1 MTTGGRGSTC
11 SRTAVT
17 TASSW
22 ATRSAALPQGTPSRA
37 ASSAASG
44 RPVPIP
50 SSNRPSL
57 SRCSADA
64 SRTTA
69 AGLRIGDARTH
80 VRNRIRGA
88 ATAAAA
94 SAGNGDTVHR
104 VSGTSTAAY
113 PRSSSIRTC
122 STHDA
127 WVGPGVATTAK
138 VTAISPR

>member
-1 MTTGGRGSTC
+1 M
-11 SRTAVT
+11 
-17 TASSW
+17 
-22 ATRSAALPQGTPSRA
+22 
-37 ASSAASG
+37 
-44 RPVPIP
+44 P

-57 SRCSADA
+57 SCCSALA

-69 AGLRIGDARTH
+69 AGLRIGAARTQ

-122 STHDA
+122 STHDY

-138 VTAISPR
+138 VTVIPPR